1 MATNENTGE
10 NLGAVITDPMVR
22 RMIYSAYVVLLIVAG
37 AAQAGFAAL
46 HQTTPG
52 WLAVVLAV
60 LGYLGVPVGGLAVAN
75 TKNKAPAAAKGAVPP
90 TVVETEPVAPPHV
103 G

>member
-22 RMIYSAYVVLLIVAG
+22 RMIYSGYVVLLIVAG

-75 TKNKAPAAAKGAVPP
+75 TKTKVPAAAKGPVPP
-90 TVVETEPVAPPHV
+90 TGVDPEPVAPPQV

>member
-75 TKNKAPAAAKGAVPP
+75 TKTKPAAVAKGGGPLP
-90 TVVETEPVAPPHV
+90 GEDDQPVAPAHA
-103 G
+103 

>member
-75 TKNKAPAAAKGAVPP
+75 TRNKAPAAAKGGDPQTGEGDQP
-90 TVVETEPVAPPHV
+90 LAPLKAK
-103 G
+103 

>member
-1 MATNENTGE
+1 MATNENAGE

-22 RMIYSAYVVLLIVAG
+22 RMIYGVYVVLLIVAG

-46 HQTTPG
+46 HQMTPG
-52 WLAVVLAV
+52 WLAVALAV

-75 TKNKAPAAAKGAVPP
+75 TKSKAPAAKSAAPP
-90 TVVETEPVAPPHV
+90 TVEGTEPLAPPSV